1 MVGSSASTGCPVRG
15 IVQSQGL
22 VLLLVEFMWCKPV
35 LLCLEW
41 KFFWFDCQLLRSL
54 IWKMSFYYHLFL
66 EKNMRNSLD
75 LDLKKRYES
84 WCCSCTHI
92 TSVRVVSFSCTP
104 EYGKILPFPGLKWL
118 KGKVFIT
125 SFLSKGSPINSCT
138 FIEEWVSLQL
148 SFYF

>member
-1 MVGSSASTGCPVRG
+1 MVGSPASTGCPVRS

-22 VLLLVEFMWCKPV
+22 VLLLVEFMWHKPV

-84 WCCSCTHI
+84 WWCSCTHI
-92 TSVRVVSFSCTP
+92 TSVWVVSFSCTP
-104 EYGKILPFPGLKWL
+104 ECGKILPLPGLKWL

-125 SFLSKGSPINSCT
+125 SFLSKGSPVIVVTS
-138 FIEEWVSLQL
+138 
-148 SFYF
+148 